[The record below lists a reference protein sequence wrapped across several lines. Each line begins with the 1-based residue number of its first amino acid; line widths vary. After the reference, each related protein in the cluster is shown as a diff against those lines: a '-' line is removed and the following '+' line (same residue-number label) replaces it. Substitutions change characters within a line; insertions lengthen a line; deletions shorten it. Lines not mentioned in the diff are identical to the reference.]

1 MIATDWSAAGCVCP
15 YVGDVMPTYEYMC
28 KKCGPFTHLR
38 PMAECDLPSACPECG
53 ARSPR
58 VILTAPGCLTMSPEE
73 RQQGV
78 KYERIIERYDGHEP
92 PPYVRP
98 PRSSKKAPRSPR
110 RRASRPA

>member
-1 MIATDWSAAGCVCP
+1 
-15 YVGDVMPTYEYMC
+15 
-28 KKCGPFTHLR
+28 
-38 PMAECDLPSACPECG
+38 MAECELPYACPECG

-92 PPYVRP
+92 PPYVRLLDL
-98 PRSSKKAPRSPR
+98 PR
-110 RRASRPA
+110 RRHVRQGEERLGQLD

>member
-1 MIATDWSAAGCVCP
+1 
-15 YVGDVMPTYEYMC
+15 MPTYEYMC
-28 KKCGPFTHLR
+28 KKCGPFTQLR

-58 VILTAPGCLTMSPEE
+58 VILTAPGCLTMSAEE

-98 PRSSKKAPRSPR
+98 PRSSKKA
-110 RRASRPA
+110 RRAKARPSRPA

>member
-1 MIATDWSAAGCVCP
+1 
-15 YVGDVMPTYEYMC
+15 MPTYEYMC
-28 KKCGPFTHLR
+28 KKCGPFTQLR

-58 VILTAPGCLTMSPEE
+58 VILTAPGCLTMSAAE

-78 KYERIIERYDGHEP
+78 KYERIIERYEGHEP

-98 PRSSKKAPRSPR
+98 PGSSKKASRSPR
-110 RRASRPA
+110 GRKRLGQPDRSRHIGK

>member
-1 MIATDWSAAGCVCP
+1 
-15 YVGDVMPTYEYMC
+15 MPTDEYLC
-28 KKCGPFTHLR
+28 KKCGPFKPLQ
-38 PMAECDLPSACPECG
+38 PMAVCEVRFPGQECG

-58 VILTAPGCLTMSPEE
+58 VMLTAPGCLTMSPAE

-98 PRSSKKAPRSPR
+98 PRSKKPPRPPR
-110 RRASRPA
+110 RRQASRQPD

>member
-1 MIATDWSAAGCVCP
+1 VVDANVRI
-15 YVGDVMPTYEYMC
+15 YVQ
-28 KKCGPFTHLR
+28 KCGPFTQLR

-98 PRSSKKAPRSPR
+98 PRSSR
-110 RRASRPA
+110 RRHVPKAKSVSAS